1 VFSITSKSSQQMK
14 RQMTETNNP
23 VKRRRVDSI
32 NSINFKRLVDEAAHE
47 DEPTTTASTKSLA
60 ISSESDT

>member
-23 VKRRRVDSI
+23 IKRRRVD
-32 NSINFKRLVDEAAHE
+32 SINFKRLVDEAAHE
-47 DEPTTTASTKSLA
+47 DEPTTTASTKMLA
-60 ISSESDT
+60 NSSESDT

>member
-1 VFSITSKSSQQMK
+1 MK

-23 VKRRRVDSI
+23 IKRRRVD
-32 NSINFKRLVDEAAHE
+32 SINFKRLVDEAAHE
-47 DEPTTTASTKSLA
+47 DEPTTRASTKMLA

>member
-1 VFSITSKSSQQMK
+1 
-14 RQMTETNNP
+14 MTETNNP

-47 DEPTTTASTKSLA
+47 DEPTTTASTSFCNRIKFKANS
-60 ISSESDT
+60 I

>member
-1 VFSITSKSSQQMK
+1 MK